1 MVMQKKTQKPRANN
15 TNWEKN
21 VDVGKYT
28 AARAL

>member
-1 MVMQKKTQKPRANN
+1 MAMQKKTQKPWAN

-28 AARAL
+28 AVRAL